1 MCIRFQLARQAPIS
15 MCFLENILYLI
26 SFCLLRRNPHAV
38 STDGN
43 SHREARVSIFLECWE
58 VPGKDVKDLY
68 EANEKMKVAHL
79 RSCIE
84 PSFLGKLD
92 LIPELISVQKM
103 MKAITDQ
110 VDKIHP
116 LNDHEY

>member
-1 MCIRFQLARQAPIS
+1 M
-15 MCFLENILYLI
+15 
-26 SFCLLRRNPHAV
+26 

-43 SHREARVSIFLECWE
+43 SHREARVSVFLECWE
-58 VPGKDVKDLY
+58 VPGKKDFLNVKDLY
-68 EANEKMKVAHL
+68 EANEKMKLAHL

-92 LIPELISVQKM
+92 LIPELNSVQKM
-103 MKAITDQ
+103 IKAITDQ